1 MAAPRRWEGT
11 RAVEASLEEAEARG
25 DRLGQENL
33 VGAEEGGLEA
43 VEGGLAASAQEAAG
57 SGEGVDGSGCV

>member
-1 MAAPRRWEGT
+1 MVAAPRRWEGT
-11 RAVEASLEEAEARG
+11 RAVEASLEEAERE
-25 DRLGQENL
+25 RLGQENL

-57 SGEGVDGSGCV
+57 SGEGAGGSGCV